1 MRTEEEIRKRI
12 EEIDK
17 MINNAD
23 KYKVKELEY
32 MLLERTILEWILNE
46 ER

>member
-23 KYKVKELEY
+23 EYKVKELEY